1 MPLLEL
7 RGPFAASGEA
17 VAEDRGGEGD
27 GANAMTVE
35 ELLGRAMRE
44 EPKKSFSLLV
54 ELDLIVGT
62 QKKEIQD
69 MESQLATFHF
79 A

>member
-35 ELLGRAMRE
+35 ELLRSHERRAE
-44 EPKKSFSLLV
+44 EIF
-54 ELDLIVGT
+54 
-62 QKKEIQD
+62 
-69 MESQLATFHF
+69 
-79 A
+79 